1 MKNKGGMNLT
11 NLFEEENF
19 LKYQDEIKFLINSE
33 IRLKIL
39 GCLYNSSASIK
50 QIEEKTNYS
59 YSSILDNINKLEQ
72 KKFIFSIDDKFYLY
86 NQTRLK
92 LTNILYFNKSAKFL
106 RDQSDYLNQCLVD
119 IRSDT
124 IKDLSSLE
132 GSRLI
137 ESNNIDLFKA
147 TEIFQRSL
155 MGFKF
160 LKGIFPYFHPKHD
173 DIISYWID
181 NDCTVELILPDEV
194 SEAVKKFIIDYV
206 PKSPGVKN
214 RFVKLKPND
223 HNIQLAFTVSDKCV
237 VFANYTK
244 SGQFNQN
251 AVLVSTN
258 PEAITFGLKLY
269 EEYERLCGPYVS
281 LKDLIYPN
289 GRRG

>member
-1 MKNKGGMNLT
+1 MANR
-11 NLFEEENF
+11 FEEENF
-19 LKYQDEIKFLINSE
+19 LELQEDIKFLINSE

-72 KKFIFSIDDKFYLY
+72 KKFIFNIEDKFYLY
-86 NQTRLK
+86 NKTRLK

-106 RDQSDYLNQCLVD
+106 RENSDFLNHSLLD
-119 IRSDT
+119 IQSDT
-124 IKDLSSLE
+124 IKDLSALD
-132 GSRLI
+132 GSKLI

-147 TEIFQRSL
+147 TETFQRSL

-160 LKGIFPYFHPKHD
+160 LKGIFPYFHPRHD

-194 SEAVKKFIIDYV
+194 TEAVKKFIIDYV

-223 HNIQLAFTVSDKCV
+223 QNIELAFTVSDKCFV
-237 VFANYTK
+237 LALYTK
-244 SGQFNQN
+244 SHQFNQN
-251 AVLVSTN
+251 SVLVSTN
-258 PEAITFGLKLY
+258 PEAITFGLKLF
-269 EEYERLCGPYVS
+269 EEYEQICGDYVS
-281 LKDLIYPN
+281 LEDIIYPN
-289 GRRG
+289 GRGDTY